1 MKNLKITVNGVA
13 YDVQVEEVGSDGVSS
28 APSAPVAAAPKA
40 PAAPAAPKAP
50 AAGETVNSPM
60 PGTVLDVQI
69 KPGDYV
75 KSGDTL
81 LVLEAMKMENAI
93 VAPKDGKVVEDYV
106 IKDQTVESGTALVT
120 IG

>member
-13 YDVQVEEVGSDGVSS
+13 YDVQVEEVGGDSVSA
-28 APSAPVAAAPKA
+28 APAAPAPAAPKA

-50 AAGETVNSPM
+50 VEGETVNSPM

-75 KSGDTL
+75 KVRRADDRRTILRGRIIN
-81 LVLEAMKMENAI
+81 EN
-93 VAPKDGKVVEDYV
+93 
-106 IKDQTVESGTALVT
+106 TVEVRPD
-120 IG
+120 